1 MNYIVLDLEWNQA
14 SDKYSRDFGLP
25 FEILEIGAVK
35 LNRKMK
41 VVDNFDGL
49 IRPQIYH
56 TIHYITTKIINM
68 DKEDLK
74 NGRPF
79 PEVMQEFLDW
89 CGKDYVFCIWGTLD
103 LTELQR
109 NMVYYGMD
117 ELSKGPL
124 MYFDI
129 QKFFSMTY
137 EDGKIRR
144 ALEWAVDYLHIDKD
158 IPFHRAYSDAYYTA
172 KVFKIIDEYKPEI
185 EKYVSY
191 DVFMVPQNKRQEV
204 HVNFKTYSKYISREF
219 EDKNTAIEDKD
230 VSSTKCYL
238 CGRNAKKLIK
248 WFSVNGKHYFC
259 LAYCKKHGYLK
270 GKVRMKKADDGK
282 IYVIKTLKLV
292 GDDVAV
298 QIRDKQ
304 DKLRLQRME
313 KRHLKKEREN

>member
-14 SDKYSRDFGLP
+14 SDKYIKDYGLP

-41 VVDNFDGL
+41 VIGDFDE
-49 IRPQIYH
+49 IIKPQIYH
-56 TIHYITTKIINM
+56 TIHYITTKIINL
-68 DKEDLK
+68 DKEELE

-79 PEVMQEFLDW
+79 PEVMQEFLEW
-89 CGKDYVFCIWGTLD
+89 CGRDYVFCIWGTLD

-144 ALEWAVDYLHIDKD
+144 ALEWAVDYLHIEKD
-158 IPFHRAYSDAYYTA
+158 IPFHRAHSDAYYTA
-172 KVFKIIDEYKPEI
+172 KVFKIIDAYKPEI

-191 DVFMVPQNKRQEV
+191 DVFMVPQNKRQEI
-204 HVNFKTYSKYISREF
+204 HANFKTYSKYISREF
-219 EDKNTAIEDKD
+219 PDKNTAIEDKA
-230 VSSTKCYL
+230 VSSTKYYL
-238 CGRNAKKLIK
+238 CGRNAKKMIK
-248 WFSVNGKHYFC
+248 WFSVNGKNYFS
-259 LAYCKKHGYLK
+259 LAYCRKHGYLK
-270 GKVRMKKADDGK
+270 GKVRMKKADDGNV
-282 IYVIKTLKLV
+282 YVIKTLKLV
-292 GDDVAV
+292 GEDVAEE
-298 QIRDKQ
+298 IREKQ

-313 KRHLKKEREN
+313 KRHMKKEKAE